1 MPDWP
6 QLARRPKRHM
16 LSFLDRHF
24 HTLTLMTAI
33 ATFALVVIGGIVRV
47 TGSGLGCLD
56 WPLCAQPL
64 PSDQIKPIIEMTHRI
79 AAGMVTVLVLLVA
92 IVAWRSYRSQK
103 WIFRPAMLAAGTI
116 LVQIVLGAVTVLL
129 QNAPFTVALHL
140 GTALAMFA
148 FATIVAAVARQSG
161 ESNPLIFD
169 LRHNR
174 LLSQS
179 IASALLV
186 YVLILIG
193 ALVTATGSALACLDW
208 PLCQGQLLPASSDSS
223 VYIQWIHRF
232 VALIAGIVLLRLTIV
247 TWRKRLQQPQ
257 IWIVAAAGLSLYI
270 VQVTIGAGNVLLR
283 VPLVLRGLHL
293 AVAAAVWACVV
304 VLSVLAARKSNLASA
319 SDPMQINE
327 GMPDRLSAEP
337 IVDLNRPPFRSVA
350 GAYFKL
356 TKPWILILLLV
367 TTFAAMLIA
376 QRGLPPLPLVFFTL
390 LGGALSAA
398 GASSINSYIDRDI
411 DGLMSRTKNRP
422 VPAHRIEADQA
433 LAFGLILSVTAFVV
447 LTLFVNL
454 LSAILAT
461 IGLLFYVFVYTGWL
475 KRSTPHNIVIGG
487 IAGAIPPLVGW
498 AAVTGRVEVT
508 ALYLFLIIFYWTPPH
523 TWALMLLVSG
533 DYAKVGV
540 PMLPVVRGD
549 AVTRQQIVLYS
560 VQLVAITLL
569 LFAFQLMGWVY
580 FISALLLNG
589 LFLWLVL
596 VLARDKGKAAA
607 KRLYKFSQLYLALLF
622 LAMVIDKL
630 V

>member
-1 MPDWP
+1 
-6 QLARRPKRHM
+6 
-16 LSFLDRHF
+16 
-24 HTLTLMTAI
+24 
-33 ATFALVVIGGIVRV
+33 
-47 TGSGLGCLD
+47 
-56 WPLCAQPL
+56 
-64 PSDQIKPIIEMTHRI
+64 
-79 AAGMVTVLVLLVA
+79 
-92 IVAWRSYRSQK
+92 
-103 WIFRPAMLAAGTI
+103 
-116 LVQIVLGAVTVLL
+116 
-129 QNAPFTVALHL
+129 
-140 GTALAMFA
+140 
-148 FATIVAAVARQSG
+148 
-161 ESNPLIFD
+161 
-169 LRHNR
+169 
-174 LLSQS
+174 
-179 IASALLV
+179 
-186 YVLILIG
+186 
-193 ALVTATGSALACLDW
+193 
-208 PLCQGQLLPASSDSS
+208 
-223 VYIQWIHRF
+223 
-232 VALIAGIVLLRLTIV
+232 
-247 TWRKRLQQPQ
+247 
-257 IWIVAAAGLSLYI
+257 
-270 VQVTIGAGNVLLR
+270 
-283 VPLVLRGLHL
+283 
-293 AVAAAVWACVV
+293 
-304 VLSVLAARKSNLASA
+304 
-319 SDPMQINE
+319 
-327 GMPDRLSAEP
+327 
-337 IVDLNRPPFRSVA
+337 
-350 GAYFKL
+350 
-356 TKPWILILLLV
+356 
-367 TTFAAMLIA
+367 MLIA
-376 QRGLPPLPLVFFTL
+376 KRGLPPLPLVFFTL